1 MWGRLI
7 DMKHTITFYTDDNE
21 VKEIHD
27 IRVTYFDQ
35 DDRVYCMNYKR
46 SNKVE
51 MVNNINSRISQ
62 RIEELNNAK

>member
-1 MWGRLI
+1 
-7 DMKHTITFYTDDNE
+7 MKHTITFYTDDNE

-46 SNKVE
+46 SNKVKDSG
-51 MVNNINSRISQ
+51 NFFHSCAISKLADG
-62 RIEELNNAK
+62 RKNKAS